1 MTFLHVLSYLL
12 PIIDD
17 DFSEGRIKPETE
29 KQILKNI
36 AKLYDFLADAVDEI
50 NAIFSKLVNFAEN
63 FLKLDLYVY
72 LFVR

>member
-1 MTFLHVLSYLL
+1 MIFLHILSYLL

-17 DFSEGRIKPETE
+17 ELSDGRIKPETE

-50 NAIFSKLVNFAEN
+50 NAIFSKLVNFAEI
-63 FLKLDLYVY
+63 FLKLVLYVY